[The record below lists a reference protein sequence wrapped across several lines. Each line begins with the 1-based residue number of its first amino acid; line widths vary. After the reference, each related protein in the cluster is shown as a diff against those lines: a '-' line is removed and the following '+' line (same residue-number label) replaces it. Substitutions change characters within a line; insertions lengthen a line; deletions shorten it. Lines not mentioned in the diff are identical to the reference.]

1 MKTTP
6 AENRQRLTAHE
17 RMAQMLEF
25 ILRHVEERGFAPTI
39 RGMAQGI
46 GVSATRAA
54 QLVDKLVAEGIVRH
68 VPGMARTLTVDR
80 AAAARYLD
88 RP

>member
-6 AENRQRLTAHE
+6 ANDRQRLAVHD
-17 RMAQMLEF
+17 RKAQLLEF
-25 ILRHVEERGFAPTI
+25 ILAHFEERGFAPTI

-80 AAAARYLD
+80 AAAARSLD